1 MNAVMV
7 CPNQRAEFILCN
19 PYRIGIVTTVKVV
32 DIWQGVV
39 RIEEQRAELGR
50 VEDWNVEKE
59 E

>member
-1 MNAVMV
+1 MV

-19 PYRIGIVTTVKVV
+19 PYKIGIVTTVKVL
-32 DIWQGVV
+32 DIWQGIV
-39 RIEEQRAELGR
+39 RIEKQRAELGR